1 MSASSRSNVGKR
13 IARNSEPKLPHA
25 TAPVFAFG
33 DQDFGPRLGAL
44 ILETLEAAPP

>member
-13 IARNSEPKLPHA
+13 TARNSEPKLPHA
-25 TAPVFAFG
+25 IAPVFAFG
-33 DQDFGPRLGAL
+33 NQDFGPRLGAL